1 MADEGAKGILEW
13 LISGNASARLLDFF
27 VTNKE
32 FDYSETDAAESSGVS
47 MRTVFRELPKFE
59 DAGIIKFT
67 RNVGRAKMY
76 RFNQHSDVAKYLEQF
91 VFSAATKRIEASS
104 MEDSEK
110 ESTISVGTAATLH
123 DRERGSEEA
132 RAFSL

>member
-1 MADEGAKGILEW
+1 MTNSNSKGVLEW

-47 MRTVFRELPKFE
+47 LRTVARELPKFE

-76 RFNQHSDVAKYLEQF
+76 RLSQNSDVAKFLEQF
-91 VFSAATKRIEASS
+91 VFSTATKRIEASS
-104 MEDSEK
+104 RIE
-110 ESTISVGTAATLH
+110 V
-123 DRERGSEEA
+123 
-132 RAFSL
+132 

>member
-1 MADEGAKGILEW
+1 MISMNEEFGSPKGVLEW

-47 MRTVFRELPKFE
+47 LRTVSRELPKFE
-59 DAGIIKFT
+59 SAGIVKFT

-76 RFNQHSDVAKYLEQF
+76 RLDQNSDIAKYLEQF
-91 VFSAATKRIEASS
+91 VFATATKRIEASMKAPQTS
-104 MEDSEK
+104 SLSKKMETTRLSN
-110 ESTISVGTAATLH
+110 
-123 DRERGSEEA
+123 R
-132 RAFSL
+132 

>member
-1 MADEGAKGILEW
+1 MNMSSNEEFGSPKGVLEW

-47 MRTVFRELPKFE
+47 LRTVFRELPKFE
-59 DAGIIKFT
+59 SAGIIKFT

-76 RFNQHSDVAKYLEQF
+76 RLDQNSEIAKYLEQF
-91 VFSAATKRIEASS
+91 VFAAATKRIEAS
-104 MEDSEK
+104 MK
-110 ESTISVGTAATLH
+110 ESEVQQTPSIRKNIETARLTN
-123 DRERGSEEA
+123 R
-132 RAFSL
+132 